1 MDACKALTIRQKHQL
16 LRSIA
21 SRGDATLKNINYESR
36 KMNFTIVL
44 LSRSGFLQYL
54 QRSAIVFLAIRG

>member
-1 MDACKALTIRQKHQL
+1 MDACKALTTRPKHQL

-36 KMNFTIVL
+36 KINFTIVL
-44 LSRSGFLQYL
+44 FSQSGFLQY
-54 QRSAIVFLAIRG
+54 